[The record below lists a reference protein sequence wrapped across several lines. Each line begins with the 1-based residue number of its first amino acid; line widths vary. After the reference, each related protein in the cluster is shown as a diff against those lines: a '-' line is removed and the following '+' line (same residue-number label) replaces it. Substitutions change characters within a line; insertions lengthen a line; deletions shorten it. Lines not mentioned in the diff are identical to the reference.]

1 MRSPPAIN
9 TNVHVPGARRDA
21 ELQGRKTVA
30 LQSYTG
36 ILIELKLAMGTIVLR
51 LVCSVCVC
59 SLVLV
64 L

>member
-21 ELQGRKTVA
+21 ELRGRKTVA

-36 ILIELKLAMGTIVLR
+36 ILIKL
-51 LVCSVCVC
+51 
-59 SLVLV
+59 
-64 L
+64 